1 MPIHKRDIEEL
12 RRLST
17 NAYDDDKRFIN
28 RVINGIIEME
38 REITRLNN
46 ELEKSKKPVEVK
58 TETKK

>member
-1 MPIHKRDIEEL
+1 MSIHKQDIEEL

-28 RVINGIIEME
+28 RVLNRIIEME

-46 ELEKSKKPVEVK
+46 ELEKAKKPVEVK
-58 TETKK
+58 TETK